1 MAITFVAAGTG
12 TGGTGTATPGMPAGA
27 TTGDILI
34 LVIEG
39 EGEDANADSPPTGGA
54 WNTIGSIAS
63 ATDGAVDRTRCSVY
77 WAWYNSGI
85 NRVVPDAGNHT
96 IARIYAFRGVD
107 TTDPIDAT
115 STSGSALNA
124 TSHTAA
130 TGLSSVTNGAMA
142 VLAYTHGD
150 GTGTV
155 PASWANAN
163 LVSANNGGYYENNSG
178 SDGTVG
184 IIYGIKTT
192 AGAIGSFTWSTT
204 ASEERAWWAMALR
217 PLSESKNVTPGVGAL
232 VLAGLAATVFATN
245 SINVSPALGE
255 ATLTGFNPTVAVSNN
270 IQVSPDVG
278 VLTFNGYV
286 PDVIA
291 TVHQEVSPS
300 LGELLLTGF
309 EPTVFAQDLKEVL
322 PDVGVLT
329 FTGIEPIVFASDL
342 QEILPDTGALIY
354 TGIEPII
361 TVGDAK
367 NVSPGVGVLT
377 YTGIE
382 PTVFAQDLK
391 EVSPD
396 VGVGLFTGFEPTVEV
411 SAGANVSP
419 DVGVALFTGFE
430 PSAVVNNIIT
440 TDVGVA
446 TLTGFEPT
454 VAITDYIIVSPD
466 VGALT
471 LTGYEPTIGLTNN
484 INVSPDSG
492 VGLFTGF
499 APIINLTN
507 HINITVGLGELLIT
521 GFIPT
526 ALTLSVDWNNPTSL
540 TETAG
545 SIVSGALT
553 DVYKDSDATELVFA
567 ETVGTPGF
575 DYTFEFGGDNSV
587 PSSELLIHI
596 EGYYDGNLAHI
607 VKLQQWDYNASGWE
621 DVTANSTDFPDETSE
636 QNYVYRLLQGAN
648 YISSGNIKLRVVHT
662 SAGNVNHQLH
672 LDKFYLELVDD
683 KEPLPLTG
691 ELVFTGFA
699 PNILLPVL
707 VYRWTGTEWLEEG
720 YIKFT

>member
-12 TGGTGTATPGMPAGA
+12 AGGTATATPGMPAGA

-39 EGEDANADSPPTGGA
+39 EGEDVNADSPPTGGA

-77 WAWYNSGI
+77 WAWYDSGI

-96 IARIYAFRGVD
+96 IARIYALRGVD

-192 AGAIGSFTWSTT
+192 AGAIGSFTWGTT

-245 SINVSPALGE
+245 PINISPALGE

-278 VLTFNGYV
+278 VLTFDGYV
-286 PDVIA
+286 PDVVA
-291 TVHQEVSPS
+291 TVNQEVSPG

-309 EPTVFAQDLKEVL
+309 
-322 PDVGVLT
+322 
-329 FTGIEPIVFASDL
+329 
-342 QEILPDTGALIY
+342 
-354 TGIEPII
+354 
-361 TVGDAK
+361 
-367 NVSPGVGVLT
+367 
-377 YTGIE
+377 E

-430 PSAVVNNIIT
+430 PSAVINNIISP
-440 TDVGVA
+440 DVGVL
-446 TLTGFEPT
+446 TLTGIEPT

-466 VGALT
+466 VGILT

-662 SAGNVNHQLH
+662 SAGNVIHQLH

-691 ELVFTGFA
+691 ELVFTGFV
-699 PNILLPVL
+699 PYVLKPVIA
-707 VYRWTGTEWLEEG
+707 YYWTGTEWLPIG
-720 YIKFT
+720 YLNITLL